1 MSKKPAV
8 SIIMP
13 AYNSQEFIER
23 AISSVSGQSFSGWE
37 LIIIDDASSD
47 SSLDI
52 IDKWTVSDE
61 RVHLIRLKDNSGAAV
76 ARNVGIEAANG
87 RYIAFLDSDD
97 SWFPNKLE
105 QQLKFMDQ
113 RNSEFSCG
121 SYHIV
126 RPDGTH
132 VGSAYVPLEADY
144 YSVLRSPRIG
154 CLTAMYD
161 TQRIGKIYMPLIR
174 KRQDFGLWLRIL
186 KKTGVVHGIQEP
198 LASYLVRDDSISANK
213 VDAARYTWRIYR
225 DFEQLGLVRSLY
237 YFSHYAVRNGLRSK
251 APGLASRLG
260 F

>member
-1 MSKKPAV
+1 MSGCPVV
-8 SIIMP
+8 SVVTP
-13 AYNSQEFIER
+13 SFNCQDFIEATIR
-23 AISSVSGQSFSGWE
+23 SVVNQSYTDWE
-37 LIIIDDASSD
+37 LIVIDDFSSD
-47 SSLDI
+47 SSVQLI
-52 IDKWTVSDE
+52 KSWVASDS
-61 RVHLIRLKDNSGAAV
+61 RIRLIELAENSGAAV
-76 ARNVGIEAANG
+76 ARNKGIEAARG

-97 SWFPNKLE
+97 TWLPNKLE
-105 QQLKFMDQ
+105 SQLKFME
-113 RNSEFSCG
+113 RNNSEFSCA
-121 SYHIV
+121 SYFMA
-126 RPDGTH
+126 RPEG
-132 VGSAYVPLEADY
+132 VNAGVASPPVKADY